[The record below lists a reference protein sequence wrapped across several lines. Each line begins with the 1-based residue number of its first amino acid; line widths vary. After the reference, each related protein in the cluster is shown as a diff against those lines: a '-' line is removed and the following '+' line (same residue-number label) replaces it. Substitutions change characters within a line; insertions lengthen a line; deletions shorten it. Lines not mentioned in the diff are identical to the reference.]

1 MIPKNAK
8 KKVVKKRKNKVK
20 RAHSAQQKLNRI
32 VPGVPVQ
39 LPVRLIMNH

>member
-1 MIPKNAK
+1 MIPKKSK
-8 KKVVKKRKNKVK
+8 KKEVKKRKNKVK

-32 VPGVPVQ
+32 VPGVQ

>member
-1 MIPKNAK
+1 MIPKKSK
-8 KKVVKKRKNKVK
+8 KKVVKKRTGKRKNK

-32 VPGVPVQ
+32 VPGVQ